1 MDDRRFFERAR
12 PFVDA
17 GLLADADVHTVAL
30 VAPRYGEH
38 DVERML
44 GLAFAARAPRVG
56 HAGVRLEALP
66 DLLDAERDARHAER
80 QQRAAPARHVNDLAM
95 SDADEP
101 NAAEDDASPDPLPWP
116 ADKNAW
122 AAHVLTSPLVGEP
135 SDAQT
140 PFVRQPIATGA
151 LLLSRRMY
159 SEQVRLAEAIRGRLT
174 STALSPPIPAGF
186 DATLARL
193 FPDRDG
199 EESRAAVEVAAKH
212 ALALVVGGPGT
223 GKTFSV
229 SRLLAALLAPTGTEA
244 SRPHVALAAPTGKA
258 AARMREALRESVDPK
273 KKNKLELDAATR
285 DAILALPAETLH
297 RLLGVRPDGSC
308 RHDKNNPLAA
318 DLVIVDE
325 VSMVD
330 LTLMRRLVEA
340 VRTDARLVLLGDRDQ
355 LASVEAGSVL
365 ADLVEAAAHPPLK
378 AHLRQFKT
386 SRRFASAPDIG
397 LVAAC
402 LQSYVTGHPDVVAR
416 APSEAQRTALAL
428 GVLCEREGAHATD
441 ETHHAATAK
450 DAPTEG
456 TDATKPAHYRAT
468 RRVEHLG
475 PPERPTR
482 GAARPS
488 DAQIARLVAPYLEGF
503 DALAPVDEPASKTK
517 NVPRIGYAALV
528 KQHCGGRK
536 EPADD
541 VLRAILDAFDR
552 YRVLAVHRA
561 GPLGVAGLERA
572 LAAKVR
578 DYLNVKGSGAYWI
591 GKPILITQNA
601 YDVGL
606 MNGDVGIIL
615 PRGEG
620 SAAVFP
626 GEAPGT
632 VRSVAT
638 ARLPPH
644 EGALAMTVHK
654 SQGSQFERVALVLAG
669 RSSPIQTRELV
680 YTGVTRAKN
689 QLAWLGDASELK
701 DALDRRVTRESG
713 LVPLLTQTTP

>member
-1 MDDRRFFERAR
+1 
-12 PFVDA
+12 
-17 GLLADADVHTVAL
+17 
-30 VAPRYGEH
+30 
-38 DVERML
+38 
-44 GLAFAARAPRVG
+44 
-56 HAGVRLEALP
+56 
-66 DLLDAERDARHAER
+66 
-80 QQRAAPARHVNDLAM
+80 
-95 SDADEP
+95 
-101 NAAEDDASPDPLPWP
+101 
-116 ADKNAW
+116 
-122 AAHVLTSPLVGEP
+122 
-135 SDAQT
+135 
-140 PFVRQPIATGA
+140 
-151 LLLSRRMY
+151 
-159 SEQVRLAEAIRGRLT
+159 
-174 STALSPPIPAGF
+174 
-186 DATLARL
+186 
-193 FPDRDG
+193 
-199 EESRAAVEVAAKH
+199 
-212 ALALVVGGPGT
+212 VGGPGT

-229 SRLLAALLAPTGTEA
+229 SRLLAALLAPTNAEA

-258 AARMREALRESVDPK
+258 AARMREALREAVDPK

-318 DLVIVDE
+318 DVVIVDE

-365 ADLVEAAAHPPLK
+365 ADLVHAADEYPELGRRRCA
-378 AHLRQFKT
+378 FTT

-402 LQSYVTGHPDVVAR
+402 LQSYKTKHPDVLAR
-416 APSEAQRTALAL
+416 ESREKPRTALAL
-428 GVLCEREGAHATD
+428 DVLCERAHATD
-441 ETHHAATAK
+441 ETHRGAGAK

-475 PPERPTR
+475 KPDRSTR

-488 DAQIARLVAPYLEGF
+488 DAQLARLVAPYLEGF
-503 DALAPVDEPASKTK
+503 DALAPVDEAESKTK
-517 NVPRIGYAALV
+517 DVPRIGYAALV
-528 KQHCGGRK
+528 KQHCGGQK

-561 GPLGVAGLERA
+561 GPLGVSGLERA

-578 DYLNVKGSGAYWI
+578 DYLGVKGSGAYWI

-615 PRGEG
+615 PRREG

-689 QLAWLGDASELK
+689 QLAWLGDESELK

-713 LVPLLTQTTP
+713 LVPLLTQKTP